1 MEEITPDPAIEPGQK
16 QIPFWSKLNPKQ
28 KRIASISIISLVILS
43 LTLLAHNKR
52 QKNHQIRDDNVA
64 DVKSI
69 SLDTGMIE
77 NSLQDVMIKSEKDK
91 NLELEAI
98 KLKILELEN
107 KSPDAVAGVDPGAL
121 PPAMPNQAADGK
133 VGFANDRVEIPPKSP
148 SVASLYPPPPPS
160 SAPRPDFGMIEEK
173 ISRNTA
179 LAGSDRK
186 NTTVESTMVGGIESS
201 PVEIKDDKKKTSDS
215 GARSTIYLPP
225 SFVEATLLSGV
236 TAKTSAQAKND
247 PSPMLFRIK
256 DLAILPNSVKANLK
270 GCFVIG
276 EGIGD
281 LATERVDARIVTLS
295 CVSKNEESVI
305 DQAVKGWVEDNADGK
320 VGLSGRVVSK
330 MGMAVARSALAGF
343 LGGFGNAMSATTQNT
358 ALSAAT
364 GVPTS
369 VFSDTDMKNYTKAGV
384 GQGVKGATDDLQKFY
399 LGLAEQ
405 SVPSIEVLPAK
416 KVTLVFSEGVE
427 LKIKDVNLGRKK

>member
-1 MEEITPDPAIEPGQK
+1 
-16 QIPFWSKLNPKQ
+16 
-28 KRIASISIISLVILS
+28 
-43 LTLLAHNKR
+43 
-52 QKNHQIRDDNVA
+52 
-64 DVKSI
+64 
-69 SLDTGMIE
+69 
-77 NSLQDVMIKSEKDK
+77 
-91 NLELEAI
+91 
-98 KLKILELEN
+98 
-107 KSPDAVAGVDPGAL
+107 
-121 PPAMPNQAADGK
+121 
-133 VGFANDRVEIPPKSP
+133 
-148 SVASLYPPPPPS
+148 
-160 SAPRPDFGMIEEK
+160 MIEEK